1 MSKQSYLKHIVMSNV
16 DSTLSRECVKMP
28 LDRGDSKIL
37 TKALLIPTL
46 FSLVT
51 LLRAETLSGPTL
63 LLLFDQL
70 SGSLEGQGK
79 GLGWV
84 KGTSA
89 YAHPGLGGWRIH
101 GDPAIIGCVRA
112 VLVRTPL

>member
-1 MSKQSYLKHIVMSNV
+1 MSKQSYLKHIVMRRV
-16 DSTLSRECVKMP
+16 DSMLSGECVKMP
-28 LDRGDSKIL
+28 LDHGDSKIL

-70 SGSLEGQGK
+70 PGSLEAWGK
-79 GLGWV
+79 ELGWV
-84 KGTSA
+84 KGTLL
-89 YAHPGLGGWRIH
+89 YL
-101 GDPAIIGCVRA
+101 C
-112 VLVRTPL
+112 PL

>member
-1 MSKQSYLKHIVMSNV
+1 MSKQSYLKHIVMRNV

-28 LDRGDSKIL
+28 LDHGDSEIL
-37 TKALLIPTL
+37 TTALLIPTL
-46 FSLVT
+46 LSLVTT

-70 SGSLEGQGK
+70 PGSLESQGK

-84 KGTSA
+84 KGTLL
-89 YAHPGLGGWRIH
+89 YLCP
-101 GDPAIIGCVRA
+101 P
-112 VLVRTPL
+112 